1 MYKLTHKYGKT
12 HNISLSLSLYMY
24 RYMHETIN

>member
-12 HNISLSLSLYMY
+12 HNISLSLSLYICIDICMKP
-24 RYMHETIN
+24 